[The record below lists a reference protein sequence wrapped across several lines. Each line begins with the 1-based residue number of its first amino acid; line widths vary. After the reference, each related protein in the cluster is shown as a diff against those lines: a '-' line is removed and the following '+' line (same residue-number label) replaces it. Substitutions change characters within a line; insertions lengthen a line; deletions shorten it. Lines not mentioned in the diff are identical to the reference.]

1 MLVDLTVEN
10 IANFSFKV
18 EIVDLKREFESNPFI
33 KCFGYVNDKDIVGY
47 LLYED
52 IYDRFDIVNLF
63 VNEQYRN
70 NNIASKLLTE
80 LIKSGKDQNIINIT
94 LEVNSKNVIAI
105 HLYKKFGFVERAIRS
120 GYYSGTDGILMEKE
134 MM

>member
-1 MLVDLTVEN
+1 MLIDLNDEN
-10 IANFSFKV
+10 ILNYSFGV
-18 EIVDLKREFESNPFI
+18 EGLDLGKEFKNNPFI
-33 KCFGYVNDKDIVGY
+33 KCIGYLDDEKIIGY

-63 VNEQYRN
+63 INQKYRN
-70 NNIASKLLTE
+70 KKIASLLLE
-80 LIKSGKDQNIINIT
+80 NLIKKGEMQKIINIT
-94 LEVNSKNVIAI
+94 LEVNSTNKIAI

-120 GYYSGTDGILMEKE
+120 KYYSGTDGILMEKE

>member
-1 MLVDLTVEN
+1 MLIDFDDKNIIKYSLEVEN
-10 IANFSFKV
+10 LDLENEFKN
-18 EIVDLKREFESNPFI
+18 NPFI
-33 KCFGYVNDKDIVGY
+33 KCIGYLNGEKIIGY

-63 VNEQYRN
+63 VNQKYRN
-70 NNIASKLLTE
+70 KKIASLLLE
-80 LIKSGKDQNIINIT
+80 NLIKKGEMQKIINIT
-94 LEVNSKNVIAI
+94 LEVNSTNKIAI

-120 GYYSGTDGILMEKE
+120 KYYSGTDGILMEKE

>member
-1 MLVDLTVEN
+1 MLADLCVEN
-10 IANFSFKV
+10 ISNSSSKV
-18 EIVDLKREFESNPFI
+18 KIVDLKKEFENNPFI
-33 KCFGYVNDKDIVGY
+33 RCIGYLENKNIIGY

-63 VNEQYRN
+63 VNEEYRN
-70 NNIASKLLTE
+70 KKIASMLLSE
-80 LIKSGKDQNIINIT
+80 LIARGKDQNIVNIT
-94 LEVNSKNVIAI
+94 LEVNSTNQVAI

-120 GYYSGTDGILMEKE
+120 KYYSGTDGILMEKE